1 MARVP
6 SDLSDSIRLAREA
19 IGVSQRA
26 LGEQAGIPQA
36 SISKFESGMVD
47 PRLSTLVALARTLGL
62 EVMLVPRS
70 AVPAVQSLA
79 RTREGR
85 TRSAA
90 SSARV
95 RTQVEVLRQDL
106 AGMSASGPGAE
117 DVARLAQALWAL
129 GQLAVSDAELRTAV
143 AAHRAATALHRSR
156 KADKTARLSALRVS
170 VDAIVALRDEKLGA
184 AGGGTREEGVR
195 PAYNLDDEDGDG

>member
-47 PRLSTLVALARTLGL
+47 PRLSTLVALARTSAWRSCSFRA
-62 EVMLVPRS
+62 VP
-70 AVPAVQSLA
+70 PAVQSLA